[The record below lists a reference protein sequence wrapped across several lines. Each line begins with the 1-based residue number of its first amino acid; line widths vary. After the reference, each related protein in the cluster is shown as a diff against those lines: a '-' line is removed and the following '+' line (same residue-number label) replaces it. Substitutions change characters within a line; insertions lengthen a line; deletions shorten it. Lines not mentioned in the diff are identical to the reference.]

1 MFGIDVPPIL
11 PLTMWGKNR
20 EQSRRPRTRPAQPS
34 LQKAQQKSRLR
45 KSRMSAIKT
54 REASG
59 SPSFLDDGVVQHRGL
74 PLFLNCTAHVTL
86 PRVTS
91 LRSPDHAR
99 KARRCEEKTEV
110 GTRAPKQPKS
120 ISRLAVIVQ
129 LIEAACTISISP
141 HRPAM
146 GKLASRAESRSQCR
160 SQIARRTICVR

>member
-1 MFGIDVPPIL
+1 MCCSLRSRDRWQRPSLLMFGIDVPPIL

-74 PLFLNCTAHVTL
+74 PLSLTAQPML
-86 PRVTS
+86 RSLCVTS

-120 ISRLAVIVQ
+120 ISLLAVIV
-129 LIEAACTISISP
+129 
-141 HRPAM
+141 
-146 GKLASRAESRSQCR
+146 
-160 SQIARRTICVR
+160 